1 MDRSI
6 RLLSRSSMC
15 PPWFKP
21 RSRLGHD
28 SVRVLKADHAWVDSG
43 ERTDR
48 LFRLPSEFAEEEPK
62 PPPVLALSASNGFV
76 LVLRRPRDLA
86 R

>member
-1 MDRSI
+1 
-6 RLLSRSSMC
+6 MC

-21 RSRLGHD
+21 RSQLGHD
-28 SVRVLKADHAWVDSG
+28 SVRVLKPDRAWVESG
-43 ERTDR
+43 EHTDR
-48 LFRLPSEFAEEEPK
+48 LFRLPSEIAEEEPK
-62 PPPVLALSASNGFV
+62 PPPVLALPASNGFV